1 MYAHLRHEINWYNL
15 GSMVDKCVEGAVA
28 RGYRYFGVQYFGECW
43 GDKGN
48 NPPFIK
54 DKYPENNMKNCP
66 FGE

>member
-1 MYAHLRHEINWYNL
+1 
-15 GSMVDKCVEGAVA
+15 MVDKCVEGAVA